1 MTKYSDYRN
10 KNDFKSMLKPP
21 SRSKVISP
29 RLQESPPRVTSAAS
43 PNKNIRG
50 KSGIGSGIRNLQNV
64 QE

>member
-1 MTKYSDYRN
+1 
-10 KNDFKSMLKPP
+10 MLKPP